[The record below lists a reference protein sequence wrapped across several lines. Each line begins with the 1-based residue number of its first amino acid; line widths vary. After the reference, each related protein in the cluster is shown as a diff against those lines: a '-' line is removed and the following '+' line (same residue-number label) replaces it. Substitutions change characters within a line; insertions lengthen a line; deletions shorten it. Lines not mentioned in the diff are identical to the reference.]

1 MSAKTPHPTQAPAPW
16 AASCM
21 GALLGTLI
29 GVLLFAPAPWLTRI
43 VERASAERVQWHHVG
58 GTVWNGSG
66 QLMLRDGPGATET
79 STLPGTLHWT
89 LRPRWD
95 GLDLAVSA
103 ACCTPSALHLT
114 LRIGWD
120 GIHLA
125 VADGVSQW
133 PAELL
138 SGLGAPWN
146 TVRAH
151 GSLQLHS
158 QQLQLHLARARWRLS
173 GSVQLDALGI
183 SSRLSPL
190 APMGSY
196 RLRLAGGETAT
207 VELSTIE
214 GHLEL
219 SGSGQWTGNQLRFQG
234 QAQAAAGFEDT
245 LGNLL
250 NIIGKRNG
258 AHSSLSLG

>member
-1 MSAKTPHPTQAPAPW
+1 MSAKPPHITQVPAPW
-16 AASCM
+16 AASCA

-58 GTVWNGSG
+58 GTAWNGSG
-66 QLMLRDGPGATET
+66 QLMLRDRPGAAET
-79 STLPGTLHWT
+79 SMLPGTVHWT
-89 LRPRWD
+89 VRPRWD

-103 ACCTPSALHLT
+103 ACCTPNALHLT
-114 LRIGWD
+114 LRMGWD

-125 VADGVSQW
+125 LADGVSHW

-151 GSLQLHS
+151 GSLQLQS
-158 QQLQLHLARARWRLS
+158 QRLQWHLAYDRWRLR
-173 GSVQLDALGI
+173 GSMQLDALNM
-183 SSRLSPL
+183 STRLSPL

-196 RLRLAGGETAT
+196 RLRVEGGETPT

-219 SGSGQWTGNQLRFQG
+219 SGSGQWTGNHLRFQG
-234 QAQAAAGFEDT
+234 QARAAAGFEDT

-250 NIIGKRNG
+250 NVIGKRNG
-258 AHSSLSLG
+258 AQSRISLG